1 MKKKSIL
8 ITSLVFSIM
17 GVLFSGYLT
26 FTKFVLG
33 YCPLRESCPYLWGYP
48 VCVYGF
54 MMFFALFVASIT
66 MLKFKEDKIAL
77 NVLLYVS
84 ILGILF
90 SLYYTYQELFVIKC
104 PGGCVYSLGI
114 PTCIYGFVM
123 YLAIHIC
130 VFFYRRK

>member
-1 MKKKSIL
+1 MKKNNIL
-8 ITSLVFSIM
+8 VTSLVFSIF

-33 YCPLRESCPYLWGYP
+33 FCPLRESCPFLWGYP

-54 MMFFALFVASIT
+54 IMFFALLVASIT
-66 MLKFKEDKIAL
+66 SLKHKEDKLAL

-90 SLYYTYQELFVIKC
+90 SAYYTYQELFVIKC
-104 PGGCVYSLGI
+104 VGGCVYSLGI

-123 YLAIHIC
+123 YLIINICAI
-130 VFFYRRK
+130 FYRKI